1 MNKFYIL
8 FVFSFI
14 FSAYSFGQ
22 KSNLIEGSG
31 PNYYAGLADQMTP
44 LLLKSAT
51 IISDEAAI
59 GKGALVYVDYALA
72 SDNVIEGLNALGY
85 TTTLGTSW
93 PDFNTKLESGNFV
106 LAVAFAQ
113 NQPALSYGFSISI
126 AQAFI
131 NAGGNM
137 VFATWTSSDAAIV
150 NLFGASLSGHNN
162 QSTVT
167 ITDPNLAAGIT
178 NPFTLLNPGWNTFST
193 GLTALPESEVLA
205 TFENGDAAIVRA
217 NGGKTI
223 LLGYLSDTPNSEER
237 QSIFE
242 NVVSILDKSGA
253 SLVVNAGLNQ
263 VVDEGVVVTLDASYS
278 YDSFRRPLTYVWK
291 APEGITLSST
301 TSMKPT
307 FVAPQVDKETKYIFL
322 LYVNNGVTN
331 SVYDQVVVTVRN
343 VNHAPI
349 ANAGSSQIVNE
360 GAAVVLNG
368 SFSSDPDGDNIT
380 YSWLAPENVVLTG
393 ATTATP
399 SFTTTEVS
407 ADKTLTFTLTVSD
420 GTLTATAQ
428 VDVIVKQINK
438 APVANAG
445 VDQSVNE
452 GVTVTLNGTASADPD
467 NDVLTYSWVAPNG
480 ITLSGTTTASPT
492 FVAPEVKADTDYS
505 FALTVS
511 DGTLT
516 STSQVKVTVKQVNKA
531 PVANAGSAKTVKEKS
546 VVTLD
551 GTASADSD
559 GDVLTYKWTAPDGI
573 TLSATTTASPVFTAP
588 ATTTTVTFTFGL
600 VVNDG
605 NLDSQQATVT
615 ITVAP
620 IFTSNR
626 SISESSMKVYPNP
639 FTEQVTI
646 DLGENLD
653 SSTQAAVYSVNGGLV
668 LQKEL
673 TNSKTTIDLSG
684 LSSGAYV
691 VKVLSKGEVQT
702 SKIIKR

>member
-1 MNKFYIL
+1 MKKFYLL
-8 FVFSFI
+8 FVFSLF

-22 KSNLIEGSG
+22 ESNLVEGSG
-31 PNYYAGLADQMTP
+31 PNYYEGLADQMTP
-44 LLLKSAT
+44 MLLKSASILT
-51 IISDEAAI
+51 DEAAV
-59 GKGALVYVDYALA
+59 GKDALVYVDYALA
-72 SDNVIEGLNALGY
+72 SDKVVEGLNTLGY
-85 TTTLGTSW
+85 ATTLATSW
-93 PDFNTKLESGNFV
+93 PDFNTKLASGNFV

-113 NQPALSYGFSISI
+113 NFPASSQGFSIPI
-126 AQAFI
+126 AQTFI
-131 NAGGNM
+131 NAGGDM
-137 VFATWTSSDAAIV
+137 LFATWTSSDAAIV

-178 NPFTLLNPGWNTFST
+178 NPFTLSNPGWGIFST
-193 GLTALPESEVLA
+193 GLTASTGSEVLA

-263 VVDEGVVVTLDASYS
+263 VVDEGAVVTLDASNS
-278 YDSFRRPLTYVWK
+278 YDSFSRPLTYVWK

-301 TSMKPT
+301 TSKKPT
-307 FVAPQVDKETKYIFL
+307 FTAPQVDKEMKYIFL

-360 GAAVVLNG
+360 GAPVVLNG

-380 YSWLAPENVVLTG
+380 YSWAAPAGVTLTG
-393 ATTATP
+393 STTATP
-399 SFTTTEVS
+399 SFTTDEVS

-428 VDVIVKQINK
+428 VDVIVKQVNK

-445 VDQSVNE
+445 LDQIVNE
-452 GVTVTLNGTASADPD
+452 GVTVTLDGTASADPD
-467 NDVLTYSWVAPNG
+467 NDVLAYTWVVPNG
-480 ITLSGTTTASPT
+480 ITLSGTTTANPT

-516 STSQVKVTVKQVNKA
+516 STSQVKITVKQVNKA
-531 PVANAGSAKTVKEKS
+531 PVANAGTDQTVKEKS
-546 VVTLD
+546 TVTLN
-551 GTASADSD
+551 GTASADPD
-559 GDVLTYKWTAPDGI
+559 GDVLTYKWTAPEGI
-573 TLSATTTASPVFTAP
+573 TLSATTTASPIFTAP
-588 ATTTTVTFTFGL
+588 AATATATYSFGL
-600 VVNDG
+600 IVNDG
-605 NLDSQQATVT
+605 SLDSQQSTVT

-620 IFTSNR
+620 IFTS
-626 SISESSMKVYPNP
+626 SDWISQSSLKVYPNP
-639 FTEQVTI
+639 FVEQVTI
-646 DLGENLD
+646 DLGENLE
-653 SSTQAAVYSVNGGLV
+653 SSVQVAVYTVNGILV

-673 TNSKTTIDLSG
+673 VSSKTTIDLYG
-684 LSSGAYV
+684 LSSGAYIL
-691 VKVLSKGEVQT
+691 KVLNKGEVQT
-702 SKIIKR
+702 SKLIKR